1 MLKKIIHTF
10 GITAFSAVLNLVVA
24 VLLSQYLGPTGKG
37 SQSLILTTI
46 SFILIFSNLVGG
58 ATIVYLIPRFET
70 ILLIVPSYLW
80 TVLMSLV
87 SFFILKLTGLI
98 ESKYIVHVCILAII
112 YSVTSIHS
120 NILIGKQKIK
130 ESNNL
135 VLLQTVL
142 LVVCLL
148 VSFIAF
154 RMFTINSYITALYI
168 SMGSS
173 MLISTFLISA
183 SYKEISLNN
192 YTQYIPVVKQM
203 FTFGFQNQIA
213 HITQM
218 LSFRLSF
225 YVIEEYVGIA
235 AVGVYSNGISI
246 AESIWMVAKSMS
258 LVQYSYISNSTN
270 REESARITLLL
281 VKAGL
286 FASLLLIIPLL
297 LIPVEA
303 YVFIFGQGFSDIKP
317 VIITLLPG
325 ILIYNFSILFGHY
338 FSGTGRYYMNGRISA
353 IGLAVSVIL
362 YFTLIPLFSIK
373 GAGLATSLSYIF
385 TSLLFFWYFARE
397 NQNWRIYLLPKKN
410 DIKLIIA
417 ELKNATKF
425 S

>member
-10 GITAFSAVLNLVVA
+10 GINAFSAALNMAVA
-24 VLLSQYLGPTGKG
+24 VLLSQFLGPSGKG

-58 ATIVYLIPRFET
+58 ATIVYLIPRYKTF
-70 ILLIVPSYLW
+70 LLIVPSYLW
-80 TVLMSLV
+80 TLLMSLV

-98 ESKYIVHVCILAII
+98 ESKYIIHVCILAII

-120 NILIGKQKIK
+120 NILVGKQRIR

-135 VLLQTVL
+135 ILLQSVL
-142 LVVCLL
+142 LVISLL
-148 VSFIAF
+148 VSFIVF
-154 RMFTINSYITALYI
+154 RIFSINAYISALYI

-173 MLISTFLISA
+173 MLISAVLLSTSF
-183 SYKEISLNN
+183 KEMKLNN
-192 YTQYIPVVKQM
+192 FTQYFPVVKQM
-203 FTFGFQNQIA
+203 LTFGFQNQVA
-213 HITQM
+213 HITQL

-225 YVIEEYVGIA
+225 YVIEEYAGIA
-235 AVGVYSNGISI
+235 AVGIYSNGISI

-270 REESARITLLL
+270 REESARITMLL

-286 FASLLLIIPLL
+286 AASLLLLIPLV

-325 ILIYNFSILFGHY
+325 IVIYNVSILFGHY
-338 FSGTGRYYMNGRISA
+338 FSGTGRYSINGRISA
-353 IGLAVSVIL
+353 IGLVVSVIL
-362 YFTLIPLFSIK
+362 YFTLIPLFSIR
-373 GAGLATSLSYIF
+373 GAGIATSLSYIF
-385 TSLLFFWYFARE
+385 TSLLFLWYFAKE
-397 NQNWRIYLLPKKN
+397 NKDWHTYLTPRWS
-410 DIKLIIA
+410 DIKLVIT
-417 ELKNATKF
+417 ELKKAKNIN
-425 S
+425 

>member
-1 MLKKIIHTF
+1 MFKKIIHTF
-10 GITAFSAVLNLVVA
+10 GVTAFSAMLNLVVA
-24 VLLSQYLGPTGKG
+24 VLLSQYLGPLGKG

-58 ATIVYLIPRFET
+58 ATIVYLIPRFNT
-70 ILLIVPSYLW
+70 ILLIIPSYLW

-98 ESKYIVHVCILAII
+98 DSQYIVHICILAII
-112 YSVTSIHS
+112 NSLTSIHS
-120 NILIGKQKIK
+120 NILIGKQRIK

-135 VLLQTVL
+135 VLLQSVL

-154 RMFTINSYITALYI
+154 RKFSINSYIIALYI

-183 SYKEISLNN
+183 SYKEILLDN
-192 YTQYIPVVKQM
+192 YTQYLPVVKQM
-203 FTFGFQNQIA
+203 FTFGFQNQVA
-213 HITQM
+213 HITQL
-218 LSFRLSF
+218 LSFRLSY
-225 YVIEEYVGIA
+225 YVIEEYIGIA

-286 FASLLLIIPLL
+286 FASLLLLIPLV

-303 YVFIFGQGFSDIKP
+303 YVFIFGHGFSDIKP

-325 ILIYNFSILFGHY
+325 ILIYNVSILFGHY
-338 FSGTGRYYMNGRISA
+338 FSGTGRYNINGRISA
-353 IGLAVSVIL
+353 IGLAVSIIL

-385 TSLLFFWYFARE
+385 TSLLFLWYFARE
-397 NQNWRIYLLPKKN
+397 NQNWRIHLVPKKN
-410 DIKLIIA
+410 DIKLILA
-417 ELKNATKF
+417 EFKNARKLN
-425 S
+425 

>member
-1 MLKKIIHTF
+1 MFKKIIHTF

-98 ESKYIVHVCILAII
+98 ESKYIIHVCILAII
-112 YSVTSIHS
+112 YSLTSIHS

-148 VSFIAF
+148 LSFIAF
-154 RMFTINSYITALYI
+154 RIFTINSYITALYI
-168 SMGSS
+168 SMGST
-173 MLISTFLISA
+173 MLISTFLIST

-218 LSFRLSF
+218 LSFRLSY

-258 LVQYSYISNSTN
+258 LVQYSYISNSDN
-270 REESARITLLL
+270 REESARITMLL

-286 FASLLLIIPLL
+286 FASLLLIIPLVI
-297 LIPVEA
+297 IPVEA
-303 YVFIFGQGFSDIKP
+303 YVFIFGQGFTDVKP
-317 VIITLLPG
+317 VIVTLLPG
-325 ILIYNFSILFGHY
+325 VLIYNFSILFGHY
-338 FSGTGRYYMNGRISA
+338 FSGTGRYSINGRISA
-353 IGLAVSVIL
+353 IGLVVSVIL
-362 YFTLIPLFSIK
+362 YSTLIPMFNIR
-373 GAGLATSLSYIF
+373 GAGIATSLSYLF
-385 TSLLFFWYFARE
+385 TSILFLWYFARE
-397 NQNWRIYLLPKKN
+397 NKNWQVYLIPRWS
-410 DIKLIIA
+410 DIKLVIA
-417 ELKNATKF
+417 ELKKAKNLN
-425 S
+425 

>member
-1 MLKKIIHTF
+1 MFKKILHTF
-10 GITAFSAVLNLVVA
+10 GITAFSAILNLVVA
-24 VLLSQYLGPTGKG
+24 VLLSQYLGPSGKG

-58 ATIVYLIPRFET
+58 ATIVYLIPRFNT
-70 ILLIVPSYLW
+70 ILLIIPSYFW

-120 NILIGKQKIK
+120 NILIGMQRIK

-135 VLLQTVL
+135 VLLQSVL

-148 VSFIAF
+148 LSFIAF
-154 RMFTINSYITALYI
+154 RIFTINSYIIALYI

-173 MLISTFLISA
+173 MLLSSFLISA
-183 SYKEISLNN
+183 SFKEIKLNN
-192 YTQYIPVVKQM
+192 YIQYLPVVKQM

-218 LSFRLSF
+218 LSFRLSY
-225 YVIEEYVGIA
+225 YVIEEYIGIA

-286 FASLLLIIPLL
+286 FASLLLFIPLL

-338 FSGTGRYYMNGRISA
+338 FSGTGRYNINGRISA

-362 YFTLIPLFSIK
+362 YFTLIPLYSIK

-385 TSLLFFWYFARE
+385 TSLLFLWYFAKE
-397 NQNWRIYLLPKKN
+397 NKNWRTYLIPRWN
-410 DIKLIIA
+410 DLKLVIA
-417 ELKNATKF
+417 EMKK
-425 S
+425 SKSIS

>member
-98 ESKYIVHVCILAII
+98 ESKYILHVCILAII

-120 NILIGKQKIK
+120 NILIGKQRIK

-148 VSFIAF
+148 VSFTAF
-154 RMFTINSYITALYI
+154 RIFSINSYIIALYI

-173 MLISTFLISA
+173 MLISTILISA
-183 SYKEISLNN
+183 SFKGIELNN
-192 YTQYIPVVKQM
+192 FTRYIPVVKQM
-203 FTFGFQNQIA
+203 LTFGFQNQIA
-213 HITQM
+213 HITQL
-218 LSFRLSF
+218 LSFRLSY
-225 YVIEEYVGIA
+225 YVIEEYIGIA

-246 AESIWMVAKSMS
+246 VESIWMVAKSMS

-286 FASLLLIIPLL
+286 FASLLLLIPLV

-317 VIITLLPG
+317 VIVTLLPG
-325 ILIYNFSILFGHY
+325 ILIYNVSILFGHY
-338 FSGTGRYYMNGRISA
+338 FSGTGRYSINGRISA
-353 IGLAVSVIL
+353 IGLIVSVIL
-362 YFTLIPLFSIK
+362 YFTLIPLFNIR

-385 TSLLFFWYFARE
+385 TSLLFLWYFAKE
-397 NQNWRIYLLPKKN
+397 NQNWRTYLIPRWN
-410 DIKLIIA
+410 DLKLVIA
-417 ELKNATKF
+417 ELKKVKNI

>member
-1 MLKKIIHTF
+1 MLKKILHTF
-10 GITAFSAVLNLVVA
+10 GINAFSAALNMVVA
-24 VLLSQYLGPTGKG
+24 ILVSQYLGPSGKG

-46 SFILIFSNLVGG
+46 SFILIFANLVGG
-58 ATIVYLIPRFET
+58 ATIVYLIPRYKT

-87 SFFILKLTGLI
+87 SFSILKLTGLI
-98 ESKYIVHVCILAII
+98 ESKYVVHVCILAII
-112 YSVTSIHS
+112 YSLTSIHS
-120 NILIGKQKIK
+120 NILIGKQRIK

-135 VLLQTVL
+135 VLLQSVL

-154 RMFTINSYITALYI
+154 RIFTINSYITALYI

-173 MLISTFLISA
+173 MLISSYLISA
-183 SYKEISLNN
+183 SFKEMKLNN
-192 YTQYIPVVKQM
+192 YTQYLPVVKQM

-218 LSFRLSF
+218 LSFRLSY
-225 YVIEEYVGIA
+225 YVIEEYIGIA

-286 FASLLLIIPLL
+286 FASLLLLIPLV
-297 LIPVEA
+297 LIPVQA
-303 YVFIFGQGFSDIKP
+303 YVFIFGQGFADIKP
-317 VIITLLPG
+317 VIISLLPG
-325 ILIYNFSILFGHY
+325 VLIYNVSILFGHY
-338 FSGTGRYYMNGRISA
+338 FSGTGRYNINGRISA
-353 IGLAVSVIL
+353 IGLVVSVIL
-362 YFTLIPLFSIK
+362 YFTLIPLFSIR
-373 GAGLATSLSYIF
+373 GAGLATSLSYLF
-385 TSLLFFWYFARE
+385 TSLLFLWYFARE
-397 NQNWRIYLLPKKN
+397 NKNWRTYLIPRWN
-410 DIKLIIA
+410 DIKLVIT
-417 ELKNATKF
+417 ELKKAKNLD
-425 S
+425 

>member
-80 TVLMSLV
+80 TVLMSLA

-112 YSVTSIHS
+112 YSLTSIHS

-148 VSFIAF
+148 LSFIAF
-154 RMFTINSYITALYI
+154 RKFTINSYITALYI

-218 LSFRLSF
+218 LSFRLSY

-258 LVQYSYISNSTN
+258 LVQYSYISNSEN

-286 FASLLLIIPLL
+286 FASLLLIIPLV
-297 LIPVEA
+297 LIPVEV
-303 YVFIFGQGFSDIKP
+303 YIFIFGQGFADVKP
-317 VIITLLPG
+317 VIVTLLPG
-325 ILIYNFSILFGHY
+325 VLIYNFSILFGHY
-338 FSGTGRYYMNGRISA
+338 FSGTGRYSINSRIST
-353 IGLAVSVIL
+353 IGLVVSVIL
-362 YFTLIPLFSIK
+362 YFTLIPLFQIK
-373 GAGLATSLSYIF
+373 GAGMATSLSYLF
-385 TSLLFFWYFARE
+385 TSALFLWYFARE
-397 NQNWRIYLLPKKN
+397 NKNWQVFLIPRWS
-410 DIKLIIA
+410 DIQTVIA
-417 ELKNATKF
+417 ELKKAKNLK
-425 S
+425 